1 MLEVKGIS
9 VGYKELLAVQDVSFS
24 VRKGEV
30 VSLVGSNG
38 AGKSTILRAISG
50 LLRPKRGEILLN
62 GEPIHK
68 TPPYE
73 IVRKKIAMVP
83 EGRQLFGRLS
93 VLDNLLLGAY
103 VLDAKE
109 EVSTLLE
116 SVLALFPR
124 LAERKG
130 QRAETLSG
138 GEQQQLAIGRGLMSR
153 PPSHAGRAVPRHHA
167 EADVRDLQDYPRD
180 QPEGSHRLPGRAER
194 VRGPGHFG
202 QGVRAADRTH
212 RPGGQGQGS
221 LEVRLGSESVP
232 WNVGRM
238 SRVDLWT
245 AERGG
250 ARHED

>member
-68 TPPYE
+68 TTPYE

-109 EVSTLLE
+109 EVGALLE

-153 PPSHAGRAVPRHHA
+153 PALLMLDEPSLGIMPKLMSEIFKTIHEISQKGVTVFLVEQNIYEALNISDRAYVLQTGRIVL
-167 EADVRDLQDYPRD
+167 EGKGKDLLKSDLVRKAY
-180 QPEGSHRLPGRAER
+180 
-194 VRGPGHFG
+194 
-202 QGVRAADRTH
+202 
-212 RPGGQGQGS
+212 
-221 LEVRLGSESVP
+221 LG
-232 WNVGRM
+232 M
-238 SRVDLWT
+238 
-245 AERGG
+245 
-250 ARHED
+250 